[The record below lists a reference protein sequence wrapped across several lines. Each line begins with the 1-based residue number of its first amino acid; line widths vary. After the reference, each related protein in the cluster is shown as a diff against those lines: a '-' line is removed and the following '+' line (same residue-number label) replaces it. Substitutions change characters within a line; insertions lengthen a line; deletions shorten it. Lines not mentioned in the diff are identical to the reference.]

1 MKQRTIVEKKE
12 ALARAMLVRKNGG
25 TLQQAADEAETPLST
40 LQHWM
45 KYGIDAATQGR
56 PIKATRKIVRDEIE
70 RALEPIKDA
79 LGIVDDEVEA
89 RDE

>member
-45 KYGIDAATQGR
+45 KHGIDEVAQGR
-56 PIKATRKIVRDEIE
+56 PIKATRKMMREEVSRGTAVILAAME
-70 RALEPIKDA
+70 AKD
-79 LGIVDDEVEA
+79 D
-89 RDE
+89 